1 MNSISNKAAI
11 VGIGSTGF
19 SKDSG
24 RTELDMAAE
33 SILAALD
40 EAGLVPDD
48 IDGIVTH
55 TDDSSDE
62 IAISRTLGIDN
73 LTFFGQC
80 RWGGASC
87 AMIMRAAIG
96 VAAGMANYVV
106 VCRSV
111 NGASTNLRMGVM
123 GRGYGEI
130 STGEMLQDTFH
141 SPFGLTN
148 ETGSIAL
155 LVSRYIYE
163 TGATPEQLGWVTT
176 VCREHG
182 ANNPN
187 SFFFEK
193 PLTIEQYL
201 KSPVK
206 IDPLKVLECHE
217 DMDAAQAFVVTT
229 PERAKDLK
237 QIPVTILA
245 AAQGIVDG
253 TEEKNRFYGASLTDL
268 GEICHTGQQ
277 LFDMSGLKPQDISVA
292 QLDDSYGPLVPMQ
305 LEALGFCERG
315 EGASCI
321 EGGERIRIGGE
332 LALNTSGGSLGEG
345 HIFGLNH
352 IAEAVRLTRG
362 TSVAQIENPGPVLV
376 MTGAGG
382 PASGLI
388 LGQKQ

>member
-11 VGIGSTGF
+11 VGIGSTVF

-33 SILAALD
+33 AILAALD

-62 IAISRTLGIDN
+62 IAIARTLGIDN

-80 RWGGASC
+80 RWDGAGC

-111 NGASTNLRMGVM
+111 NGASTHLRMGVM

-130 STGEMLQDTFH
+130 PTSEMLQGTFH
-141 SPFGLTN
+141 SPFGLTDQA
-148 ETGSIAL
+148 GGIAL
-155 LVSRYIYE
+155 LVSRYIHE
-163 TGATPEQLGWVTT
+163 TGATPEQLGWIST
-176 VCREHG
+176 VFREHG
-182 ANNPN
+182 AKNPN
-187 SFFFEK
+187 SFFFNK
-193 PLTIEQYL
+193 PLTIEEYL

-206 IDPLKVLECHE
+206 VDPLRYLDCHE
-217 DMDAAQAFVVTT
+217 EMDAAQAFVVTT
-229 PERAKDLK
+229 LERAQDLEQK
-237 QIPVTILA
+237 PVSILA
-245 AAQGIVDG
+245 VAQGIVNG
-253 TEEKNRFYGASLTDL
+253 TEEKSRFYGESLTDL
-268 GEICHTGQQ
+268 GEIRHVGQQ
-277 LFDMSGLKPQDISVA
+277 LFDMSDLKPKDISVA
-292 QLDDSYGPLVPMQ
+292 QLDDSYGPLVPLQ
-305 LEALGFCERG
+305 LEELGFCGRG
-315 EGASCI
+315 EGASFV

-362 TSVAQIENPGPVLV
+362 SSVAQIEKPGPVLV
-376 MTGAGG
+376 ITGADG

-388 LGQKQ
+388 LGNK